1 MSAEQQIALALRKER
16 LVVRASEQREQL
28 AQLGE
33 RLRKPCA
40 LADKAVDAGRYV
52 KAHPWTAGVAVG
64 AAALIGRRHLLRV
77 ARYGWGAWRAWRL
90 IGGWARESGLAAQL
104 AQFNKRRKN
113 K

>member
-16 LVVRASEQREQL
+16 LLMRVGQQREQL

-40 LADKAVDAGRYV
+40 VADKAVNAGRYV
-52 KAHPWTAGVAVG
+52 KAHPWTAGVALGV
-64 AAALIGRRHLLRV
+64 AALVGRRHWLRV
-77 ARYGWGAWRAWRL
+77 AGYAWSGWRAWRFVN
-90 IGGWARESGLAAQL
+90 ARARDTGFL
-104 AQFNKRRKN
+104 NYCKN